1 MANGSRTPIRAA
13 ECADRAG
20 KYAFGLNDT
29 KVVAALRQL
38 ADDIEAGALAL
49 HSVTTL
55 SHATHEE
62 FSIRE
67 ITIEVLEESPSAGP
81 VAVKE

>member
-1 MANGSRTPIRAA
+1 MTNGSRTPLRAA
-13 ECADRAG
+13 ECANRAG
-20 KYAFGLNDT
+20 RYAFGLNDSR
-29 KVVAALRQL
+29 VVTALRQL
-38 ADDIEAGALAL
+38 ADDIESGTLAL

-67 ITIEVLEESPSAGP
+67 ITIEVLEEYPSAGP
-81 VAVKE
+81 VVVKE

>member
-1 MANGSRTPIRAA
+1 MTNGSRTPIRAA
-13 ECADRAG
+13 ECANRAG
-20 KYAFGLNDT
+20 RYAFGLNDT

-67 ITIEVLEESPSAGP
+67 ITIEVLEDVRAQAPSW
-81 VAVKE
+81 

>member
-1 MANGSRTPIRAA
+1 
-13 ECADRAG
+13 
-20 KYAFGLNDT
+20 
-29 KVVAALRQL
+29 VVAALRQL

-67 ITIEVLEESPSAGP
+67 ITIEVLEECPSAGP
-81 VAVKE
+81 VVVKE